1 MSSTTLPRKFRSSK
15 YRSLGLVGQ
24 GQFGQVYCAIHRKT
38 GRLVAL
44 KHLNRKRFA
53 THQFLRELRFLLS
66 LDHPHIA
73 NCLSLNQAS
82 NGRQLVLEY
91 CEGGTLRDLLEQETQ
106 LTLAEIL
113 TLIIAVLE
121 ALEHAHRKH
130 IVHCDIKPENILLTL
145 EPDGWRP
152 KVSDFGIA
160 RLSEELR
167 SGHTG
172 ATGSPAYMAP
182 ERFYYQVSA
191 ASDLYAIGVVL
202 YELLV
207 GARPFAGSYNQLMV
221 SHLNHEV
228 KLPAAVP
235 LAIQEILKKATEK
248 LIPRRFQ
255 NATEMK
261 ASILAARRSFTA
273 AELRDRFPTSPLPT
287 SSSAYVP
294 RRPISLSRACTALS
308 LSPQGAPT
316 AYLTGAFHQDVY
328 RWPLSPTAE
337 LERLTP
343 QQHWHLEHKVAQI
356 LHTVAGAVA
365 VTAYAVYQLQETAS
379 VQLLMAFDEP
389 IAVLPG
395 SDRWLIVRSAV
406 SGADYWLVDVLSK
419 VPVEPYWFTLLAPSE
434 PTYALALNERYFLIA
449 AVNGHETDLQFITRW
464 GQSLGHLHLQA
475 PIHQLA
481 TSQIPNCFL
490 AQAGTEKTDLL
501 IVHLRPYRVI
511 RCRLDIMFE
520 WLGELV
526 TGFVAISTTGQM
538 RLVNFQGQVIGQVT
552 NLPIPR
558 AIAFQAPYHIWLTS
572 EQSGKPQLHRLDI
585 RELNLDIVF

>member
-1 MSSTTLPRKFRSSK
+1 M
-15 YRSLGLVGQ
+15 
-24 GQFGQVYCAIHRKT
+24 
-38 GRLVAL
+38 AL
-44 KHLNRKRFA
+44 KHLNRDRFA

-73 NCLSLNQAS
+73 NCLSLDQAS

-91 CEGGTLRDLLEQETQ
+91 CEGGTLRDLLEQDTP

-113 TLIIAVLE
+113 TLITAVLE
-121 ALEHAHRKH
+121 ALEHAHRKR
-130 IVHCDIKPENILLTL
+130 IVHCDVKPENILLTL

-167 SGHTG
+167 SDRTG

-191 ASDLYAIGVVL
+191 SSDLYAVAVVL

-207 GARPFAGSYNQLMV
+207 GARPFSGSYNQLMV

-228 KLPAAVP
+228 TLPATVP
-235 LAIQEILKKATEK
+235 SAIQAILKKATEK

-255 NATEMK
+255 SAKEMK
-261 ASILAARRSFTA
+261 ASIMAVRHSLTA
-273 AELRDRFPTSPLPT
+273 AELRDRFPKPLLEVG
-287 SSSAYVP
+287 SSEYVP
-294 RRPISLSRACTALS
+294 RRPISLSKPCTALS
-308 LSPQGAPT
+308 IAP
-316 AYLTGAFHQDVY
+316 ADAPNSHLTGAFHQDVY

-343 QQHWHLEHKVAQI
+343 QQHWHLEHNVTQI
-356 LHTVAGAVA
+356 IQTVAGAVA
-365 VTAYAVYQLQETAS
+365 VTAHAVYQLQETESA
-379 VQLLMAFDEP
+379 QLLMAFDEP
-389 IAVLPG
+389 IAILPG

-419 VPVEPYWFTLLAPSE
+419 VPVKPYWFTLLAPSE
-434 PTYALALNERYFLIA
+434 PTYALALNERYFLLA
-449 AVNGHETDLQFITRW
+449 AVNGHQTNLQFITRW
-464 GQSLGHLHLQA
+464 GHPIGQLNLQS

-481 TSQIPNCFL
+481 TSQTPNCFL

-511 RCRLDIMFE
+511 RCRLDIVFD

-526 TGFVAISTTGQM
+526 TGFVAISATGQM
-538 RLVNFQGQVIGQVT
+538 QLVNFQGQIIGQVT